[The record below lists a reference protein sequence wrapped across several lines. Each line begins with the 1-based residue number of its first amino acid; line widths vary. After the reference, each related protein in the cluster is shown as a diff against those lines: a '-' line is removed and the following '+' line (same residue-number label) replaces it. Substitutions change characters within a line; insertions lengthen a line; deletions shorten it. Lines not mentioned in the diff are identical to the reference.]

1 MPKLVKDLLHCWI
14 MKLEGFIARVFFFFF
29 DRFLQLEFKM
39 FFLLSLMWTLW
50 KERNRQT
57 FEGVG
62 DAVVRIKSMFASTL
76 FYWAS
81 LD

>member
-1 MPKLVKDLLHCWI
+1 VMPKLVKDLLHCWI
-14 MKLEGFIARVFFFFF
+14 MKLEGFIARVFFF

-62 DAVVRIKSMFASTL
+62 DAVVGIKSMFASTL